1 MAKKRDDKVE
11 MWIHR
16 GPERDTPI
24 GAYLQET
31 YWNIVKKMQLGS
43 SDWKDMAK
51 AFARDERY
59 RGRSTA
65 EPNERLSRLATAL
78 TSGNMPG
85 VGVDLTWKRFIEGLV
100 LLGIDTLTI
109 TMSGKR
115 GKFSS
120 KAVVSASCHP
130 HLDLLKTLNKEDEET
145 VTRSASNALNH
156 YFENPRHTATRV
168 MEHILLKL
176 LWGFFAEY
184 NIRADMWRRLAASYV
199 NNPKNCP
206 ALSNRRSDMRHNLES
221 AIRYTKKLT
230 WKRFLQA
237 LKAMDMREVTCV
249 FLVRDSRGWEHEV
262 ELPIDLTTLVLRSNT
277 DVAE

>member
-1 MAKKRDDKVE
+1 MAKKRDDKVV
-11 MWIHR
+11 MSIR
-16 GPERDTPI
+16 QGAERDTPI
-24 GAYLQET
+24 GLYLQT
-31 YWNIVKKMQLGS
+31 AYWKTVSKMGLTPEI
-43 SDWKDMAK
+43 WKEK
-51 AFARDERY
+51 AREFAHDERY

-109 TMSGKR
+109 TMKGKR
-115 GKFSS
+115 GKFGSS
-120 KAVVSASCHP
+120 ATVSASCHP
-130 HLDLLKTLNKEDEET
+130 HLDLLKTLNREDEES
-145 VTRSASNALNH
+145 VRRSASNALNH
-156 YFENPRHTATRV
+156 YFENPRNTANKV

-184 NIRADMWRRLAASYV
+184 DIRADMWRRLAAAYV

-249 FLVRDSRGWEHEV
+249 FLVRDSKGWEHEV
-262 ELPIDLTTLVLRSNT
+262 ELAIDLTKLVLRSNSDGT
-277 DVAE
+277 E

>member
-1 MAKKRDDKVE
+1 MAKKREDRVVAS
-11 MWIHR
+11 IYH
-16 GPERDTPI
+16 GAERDTPI
-24 GAYLQET
+24 GQYLQT
-31 YWNIVKKMQLGS
+31 AYWDIVRKMQLS
-43 SDWKDMAK
+43 PEMWKEMARK
-51 AFARDERY
+51 FAHDDRY

-65 EPNERLSRLATAL
+65 EPNERLSRLSTAL

-109 TMSGKR
+109 TMIGKR
-115 GKFSS
+115 GKFAS
-120 KAVVSASCHP
+120 KAEVSASCHP
-130 HLDLLKTLNKEDEET
+130 HLDLLKTINKEDEEQIR
-145 VTRSASNALNH
+145 RSASNALNH

-184 NIRADMWRRLAASYV
+184 NIRADMWRRLAAAYV
-199 NNPKNCP
+199 NDPKNCP

-221 AIRYTKKLT
+221 AIRFTKKLT

-237 LKAMDMREVTCV
+237 LKAMDMREVTCT
-249 FLVRDSRGWEHEV
+249 FKVRDSRGWEHEV
-262 ELPIDLTTLVLRSNT
+262 VLPIDLTTLVLRSNT
-277 DVAE
+277 DGAE